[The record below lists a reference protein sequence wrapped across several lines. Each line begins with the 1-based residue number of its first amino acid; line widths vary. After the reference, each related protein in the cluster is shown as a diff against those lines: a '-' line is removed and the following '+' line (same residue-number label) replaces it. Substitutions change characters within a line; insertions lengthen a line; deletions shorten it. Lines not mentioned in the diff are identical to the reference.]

1 LFLKHAA
8 PPAAQGRI
16 APHGGAFANAA
27 GLAFIVLSVVIIMIA
42 GWRFV
47 RTATDIDS
55 EAEVASPGER
65 FDGALA
71 GMIGLLSAALLLYL
85 SQAVFPVL

>member
-1 LFLKHAA
+1 M
-8 PPAAQGRI
+8 I

-27 GLAFIVLSVVIIMIA
+27 GLAFIALGVVIIMIA

-47 RTATDIDS
+47 RTAQDIDS

-65 FDGALA
+65 FDVALA
-71 GMIGLLSAALLLYL
+71 GMIGLLGAALFLYL
-85 SQAVFPVL
+85 SHAVFPVL